1 MSQIKLRKYWR
12 GKTMKIGVFD
22 YCSATID
29 IIDVDDEIVDA
40 YDSVEEY
47 LISHFGYNNSNISW
61 MADVKAVNYC
71 DNDCFSNDETDQSDL
86 LDIAYCNNHV
96 QVVDGNPKAVGYFEC
111 ADILVTNENIF
122 GDNEE
127 HSINMN
133 FYDGFA
139 IEAKDKNQLVLLYP
153 TLNKV
158 LSDPDLK
165 KEADDYCGRYIDT
178 PYEVALKFGK
188 LYRLNEI
195 MD

>member
-1 MSQIKLRKYWR
+1 
-12 GKTMKIGVFD
+12 MKIGVFD

-29 IIDVDDEIVDA
+29 IIDVDDEIVNA
-40 YDSVEEY
+40 YDSIEEY
-47 LISHFGYNNSNISW
+47 LISHCGYNDSNISW

-86 LDIAYCNNHV
+86 LDIAYFKNNV
-96 QVVDGNPKAVGYFEC
+96 KVVDGKPKAAGHFEC

-122 GDNEE
+122 GDNGE
-127 HSINMN
+127 HSINMD